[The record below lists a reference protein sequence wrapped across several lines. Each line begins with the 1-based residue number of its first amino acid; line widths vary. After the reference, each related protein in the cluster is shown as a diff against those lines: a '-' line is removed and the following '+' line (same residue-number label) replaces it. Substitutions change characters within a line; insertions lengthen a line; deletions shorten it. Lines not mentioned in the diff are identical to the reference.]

1 MSDSAF
7 LVYHIHWNIITIKLI
22 VTVTYLKKKAILLG
36 GLITYPFF
44 FLWIWQKKKKVHF
57 LFCTWSSFL
66 EDSQDMVF
74 QLLFYLQLCYKGS
87 MLEFLFLFFKFI
99 WKSFGCIWICNWFL
113 SNVPLV
119 SLCPFFIIFVATHS
133 FNLLMILFITW
144 IISLRGVYFT
154 VASKNNNFWSLIV
167 NFVLAVSSKT

>member
-22 VTVTYLKKKAILLG
+22 VTVTCLKKKAILLG

-44 FLWIWQKKKKVHF
+44 FLWIWQKKKVHF
-57 LFCTWSSFL
+57 LFCMWSSFL

-87 MLEFLFLFFKFI
+87 MLEFLFLFFKIYMEELWLHLDMQLIFEQCSFSIPLSVFYYICCNTFI
-99 WKSFGCIWICNWFL
+99 QFVNDLIYYL
-113 SNVPLV
+113 DH
-119 SLCPFFIIFVATHS
+119 FFERSIFYCC
-133 FNLLMILFITW
+133 FQ
-144 IISLRGVYFT
+144 
-154 VASKNNNFWSLIV
+154 K
-167 NFVLAVSSKT
+167 